1 MRLAAVMSS
10 EATIDDSMMA
20 RLDSVLGFDHGL
32 I

>member
-1 MRLAAVMSS
+1 VMSS